1 MWQPP
6 ASPNFFNRCC
16 QFAYIDA
23 AMWLKCVLHSKKCN
37 IYAKVCNEHDHC
49 QFLVNNLKWNI
60 LPRSQWYTDSDRCMC
75 TATSYVKVF
84 LFQNCETKLLQMW
97 RENLILPL
105 DGQEWRNSFRCLSL
119 PWVLQAFW
127 FQFSVPGYLW
137 ASVFC
142 LQYVAVVA
150 MVWGFAECTADEPV
164 RSVTVGSVVT
174 RTEWCFIVDSAAMIV
189 FFSGEVKKI
198 T

>member
-1 MWQPP
+1 M
-6 ASPNFFNRCC
+6 R
-16 QFAYIDA
+16 A
-23 AMWLKCVLHSKKCN
+23 ALKKCN
-37 IYAKVCNEHDHC
+37 IYAKFCNEHDHC

-60 LPRSQWYTDSDRCMC
+60 LPRSQWYTDSDMCMC

-105 DGQEWRNSFRCLSL
+105 DGQEWRNSLRCLSL
-119 PWVLQAFW
+119 LWVLQAFW
-127 FQFSVPGYLW
+127 FQFSVRGYLW

-150 MVWGFAECTADEPV
+150 IVWGFAECTADEPV
-164 RSVTVGSVVT
+164 RSVTVGSAVT
-174 RTEWCFIVDSAAMIV
+174 CWVNQDWMMFYCGLSCNDCCC
-189 FFSGEVKKI
+189 FSGEAKKIKKI